1 MTDVL
6 IRDVPEEVIA
16 AIDDHARRLGVSRSE
31 YLRRTLARE
40 RRAPSPVAVADLQR
54 LAEQFADLDDP
65 NVMGDAWR

>member
-31 YLRRTLARE
+31 YLRRALARE
-40 RRAPSPVAVADLQR
+40 RRAASPVVVADLQR
-54 LAEQFADLDDP
+54 LAEQFADLVDP
-65 NVMGDAWR
+65 DVMGDAWR